1 MKEGKDGMTEIG
13 ADRVFEIF
21 EEKMTA
27 AAEVDSGEVVRF
39 HTQDCYGNLLVNEGV
54 RRQDLVGK
62 APQYNPTTG
71 PVYVRGAKRGDT
83 LKVEILKI
91 RLADHGTMRLT
102 PGVGALRDAVT
113 EEQVKI
119 LEIKDGKICF
129 DGVELPV
136 DPMIGVIGVA
146 PLGGAWDTDTPH
158 RHGGNMDNRT
168 IGEGCTVYFP
178 VGQDGAYFGLGD
190 VHGLMGDGEVC
201 ICGLECEAQVDV
213 RLTVI
218 PGRCEEW
225 PVWEKDGL
233 WSVMC
238 SAEDLDE
245 AAELARYAMLD
256 FLRRR
261 TGWKAQELVMLLSLI
276 GDTAVCQVVDPLATV
291 RFTLRRP
298 VFALEF

>member
-1 MKEGKDGMTEIG
+1 MAT
-13 ADRVFEIF
+13 FN
-21 EEKMTA
+21 
-27 AAEVDSGEVVRF
+27 EVSF
-39 HTQDCYGNLLVNEGV
+39 
-54 RRQDLVGK
+54 
-62 APQYNPTTG
+62 P
-71 PVYVRGAKRGDT
+71 
-83 LKVEILKI
+83 I
-91 RLADHGTMRLT
+91 
-102 PGVGALRDAVT
+102 
-113 EEQVKI
+113 
-119 LEIKDGKICF
+119 
-129 DGVELPV
+129 
-136 DPMIGVIGVA
+136 DPMIGVIGTA
-146 PLGGAWDTDTPH
+146 PSGPDVIDGFVGS
-158 RHGGNMDNRT
+158 HGGNMDNRT

-261 TGWKAQELVMLLSLI
+261 TGWKVQELVMLLSLI

>member
-1 MKEGKDGMTEIG
+1 M
-13 ADRVFEIF
+13 
-21 EEKMTA
+21 
-27 AAEVDSGEVVRF
+27 
-39 HTQDCYGNLLVNEGV
+39 
-54 RRQDLVGK
+54 
-62 APQYNPTTG
+62 
-71 PVYVRGAKRGDT
+71 
-83 LKVEILKI
+83 
-91 RLADHGTMRLT
+91 
-102 PGVGALRDAVT
+102 
-113 EEQVKI
+113 
-119 LEIKDGKICF
+119 
-129 DGVELPV
+129 
-136 DPMIGVIGVA
+136 
-146 PLGGAWDTDTPH
+146 
-158 RHGGNMDNRT
+158 
-168 IGEGCTVYFP
+168 YFP

-225 PVWEKDGL
+225 PVWQKDGL

-261 TGWKAQELVMLLSLI
+261 TGWKVQELVMLLSLI

>member
-1 MKEGKDGMTEIG
+1 
-13 ADRVFEIF
+13 
-21 EEKMTA
+21 
-27 AAEVDSGEVVRF
+27 
-39 HTQDCYGNLLVNEGV
+39 
-54 RRQDLVGK
+54 
-62 APQYNPTTG
+62 
-71 PVYVRGAKRGDT
+71 
-83 LKVEILKI
+83 
-91 RLADHGTMRLT
+91 
-102 PGVGALRDAVT
+102 
-113 EEQVKI
+113 
-119 LEIKDGKICF
+119 
-129 DGVELPV
+129 
-136 DPMIGVIGVA
+136 
-146 PLGGAWDTDTPH
+146 
-158 RHGGNMDNRT
+158 
-168 IGEGCTVYFP
+168 
-178 VGQDGAYFGLGD
+178 
-190 VHGLMGDGEVC
+190 MGDGEVC

-261 TGWKAQELVMLLSLI
+261 TGWKVQELVMLLSLI